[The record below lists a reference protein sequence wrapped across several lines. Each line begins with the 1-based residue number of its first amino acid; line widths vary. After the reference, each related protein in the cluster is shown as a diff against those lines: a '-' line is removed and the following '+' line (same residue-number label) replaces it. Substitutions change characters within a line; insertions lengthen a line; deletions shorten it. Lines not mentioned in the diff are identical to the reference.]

1 VSTITVATLNLFNRI
16 ARYEERQALLLDQF
30 AALRPDAIGLQEV
43 NLTTDQGMELCRLV
57 NERLDGAPPYAI
69 YHMGHQ
75 GSHAQSQAIA
85 VMTRL
90 PVEAHEGLDYIL
102 QDNVAQRL
110 RLRLDGGAVV
120 DFYNTH
126 LHWPPPAAGIRLVQA
141 KRLLEW
147 ADARPGAA
155 ATVVVGDFNAY
166 EGEPAVDLMKGR
178 FVSAH
183 EAAHGR
189 EPEKTW
195 PTPVNTFDPSPPG
208 CFDYVFVDGARVLE
222 AGLAFDKPDAADP
235 TLFPSDHLGVAAK
248 LDITVRTRGRRIAP

>member
-1 VSTITVATLNLFNRI
+1 MSTITVATLNLFNRI
-16 ARYEERQALLLDQF
+16 ARYDERQRLIVEQF
-30 AALRPDAIGLQEV
+30 LALRPDAIGLQEV
-43 NLTTDQGMELCRLV
+43 NLTTDQGMDLCRLV
-57 NERLDGAPPYAI
+57 NERLDASGAYSI

-75 GSHAQSQAIA
+75 GKGAQSQAIA

-110 RLRLDGGAVV
+110 RLRLEDGATL

-126 LHWPPPAAGIRLVQA
+126 LWWPPPAADIRLAQA

-147 ADARPGAA
+147 IDGRAGAS

-166 EGEPAVDLMKGR
+166 EGEPAVALLKGR

-208 CFDYVFVDGARVLE
+208 CLDYVFVDGARVVD
-222 AGLAFDKPDAADP
+222 AGLAFDRPDAADP
-235 TLFPSDHLGVAAK
+235 ALYPSDHLGVAAK
-248 LDITVRTRGRRIAP
+248 LDVT